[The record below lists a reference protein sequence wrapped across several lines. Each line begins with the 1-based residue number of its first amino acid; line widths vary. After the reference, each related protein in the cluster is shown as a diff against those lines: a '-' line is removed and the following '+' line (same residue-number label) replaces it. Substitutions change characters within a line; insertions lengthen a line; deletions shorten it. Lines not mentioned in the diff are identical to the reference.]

1 MASSRKQFI
10 EEIVKTG
17 FKKYYPKNDIHK
29 YLNRNYFKMHP
40 FAIGMSPKG
49 SSVDVAVYQLENK
62 SCQHFDKYKD
72 ALIYLNLIRKS
83 TDTVFVPTK
92 KTKRRQ

>member
-10 EEIVKTG
+10 EQILKTG
-17 FKKYYPKNDIHK
+17 FRKYYPKNDIHR

-49 SSVDVAVYQLENK
+49 SSVDVAVYQLDEK
-62 SCQHFDKYKD
+62 TCHHFSKYKD
-72 ALIYLNLIRKS
+72 ALAYFDSIRNGPV
-83 TDTVFVPTK
+83 TVSVSPLRA
-92 KTKRRQ
+92 KRRQ